1 MKCLL
6 TIQGRV
12 RMHTH
17 RGHQH
22 SKGVGLAV
30 QLHMQHLEI
39 LLLLLLHVWIPFNQF
54 SSDFYW
60 GRPTLHCSR
69 CPRIRFPKDHSPA
82 RQPGSV
88 HKADFDQ
95 LKHKLYRQKL
105 KGSGAGL
112 FTSLI
117 DWIMC
122 FICAI
127 LKNHHAMNHKFW
139 TVLSDNHMGIFTLAH
154 LYVV

>member
-1 MKCLL
+1 MAEYTC
-6 TIQGRV
+6 I
-12 RMHTH
+12 HTEGTSIARAWDWLPNFAYSVWKSYFYYFSVFESH
-17 RGHQH
+17 LH
-22 SKGVGLAV
+22 SFPMIFIEGV
-30 QLHMQHLEI
+30 LHC
-39 LLLLLLHVWIPFNQF
+39 
-54 SSDFYW
+54 
-60 GRPTLHCSR
+60 LHCSR
-69 CPRIRFPKDHSPA
+69 CLGIRFPKDHSPA
-82 RQPGSV
+82 RLPGSV

-95 LKHKLYRQKL
+95 LKHKLYRQEL

-154 LYVV
+154 FYVV